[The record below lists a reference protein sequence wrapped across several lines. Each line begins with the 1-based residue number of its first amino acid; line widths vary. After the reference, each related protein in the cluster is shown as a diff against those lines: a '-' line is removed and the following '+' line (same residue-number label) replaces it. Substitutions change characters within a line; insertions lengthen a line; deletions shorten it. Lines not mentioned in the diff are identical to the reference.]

1 MIMDTLENLRHY
13 RIPADGLEAA
23 LAWLEREDLENLE
36 PGRYPLGESG
46 AAAILAE
53 GPTVPAEREDWEAHR
68 RFADLQVVLSGA
80 ELMGFAPLSSMTPKG
95 PYSEKDD
102 CILLEGD
109 GNFMFVRAG
118 TFAVFMPQDAHKA
131 MLSPASGTVN
141 VRKAIFKLPWKGSL
155 PGEV

>member
-1 MIMDTLENLRHY
+1 MIADTLENVRHY
-13 RIPADGLEAA
+13 GIPVDGLEEA
-23 LAWLEREDLENLE
+23 LAWLEKEDLQGLE
-36 PGRYPLGESG
+36 PGRYPLGDSG
-46 AAAILAE
+46 GTAILAE

-80 ELMGFAPLSSMTPKG
+80 ELMGFAPLSSMVPKG
-95 PYSEKDD
+95 PYSEKED
-102 CILLEGD
+102 CILLEGE
-109 GNFMFVRAG
+109 GNFMLVRAG

-141 VRKAIFKLPWKGSL
+141 VRKAIFKLPWKGRL